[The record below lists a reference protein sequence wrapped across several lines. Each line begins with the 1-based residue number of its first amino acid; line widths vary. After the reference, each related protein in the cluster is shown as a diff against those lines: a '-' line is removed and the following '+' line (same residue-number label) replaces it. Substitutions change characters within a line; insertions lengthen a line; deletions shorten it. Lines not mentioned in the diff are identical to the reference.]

1 MISSRLVTGTLVS
14 IAGTLAVTVAGSP
27 VPALA
32 DQHSTVSAVP
42 ASGTPQLA
50 PNGTVEQVRQIVQC
64 GSRMYAVGSFT
75 RVHGRRATNIVKV
88 NTTTGAV
95 RRRFARH
102 AGRTVETIVVHG
114 RHVLTGGFFKSI
126 NGSGRNYYASLNSRT
141 GRDDR
146 YLRLSISGH
155 YNYPGVIG
163 NRTRIYNQQ
172 LSPSGRRL
180 LVEGDF
186 RRVHGTHR
194 EQIFMLSLRLHR
206 ARVTRWRSTEFYR
219 HCSVSEPFYLQAAS
233 WSPDNS

>member
-75 RVHGRRATNIVKV
+75 RISQGGTVFTRLHGRRATNIVKV

-126 NGSGRNYYASLNSRT
+126 NGSGRNYYASLNS
-141 GRDDR
+141 
-146 YLRLSISGH
+146 
-155 YNYPGVIG
+155 
-163 NRTRIYNQQ
+163 
-172 LSPSGRRL
+172 
-180 LVEGDF
+180 
-186 RRVHGTHR
+186 
-194 EQIFMLSLRLHR
+194 
-206 ARVTRWRSTEFYR
+206 
-219 HCSVSEPFYLQAAS
+219 
-233 WSPDNS
+233 